1 MVTWSNLDTL
11 ASYKELPEVKKVDL
25 AAVMSGENGAERVK
39 KYSIPMA
46 AGLSLKEENV
56 FGLEAKVCN
65 ISVIGLR
72 HNKYSSAFGAIK
84 YFDAKL
90 SLRGRTYNMISDND
104 KDSLISTGQKVTV
117 NGNIVSRL
125 VGNFFD
131 N

>member
-1 MVTWSNLDTL
+1 MLKLAKNEIKNLTKREIR
-11 ASYKELPEVKKVDL
+11 YIIIT
-25 AAVMSGENGAERVK
+25 G
-39 KYSIPMA
+39 
-46 AGLSLKEENV
+46 GLSELAGFQYLVENI
-56 FGLEAKVCN
+56 FGIDAKVCN

-72 HNKYSSAFGAIK
+72 HNKYSSAFGVIK

-125 VGNFFD
+125 VGHFFD

>member
-1 MVTWSNLDTL
+1 MFWVRFRSAVILVIITL
-11 ASYKELPEVKKVDL
+11 AAMILGNNLLFAILL
-25 AAVMSGENGAERVK
+25 A
-39 KYSIPMA
+39 
-46 AGLSLKEENV
+46 
-56 FGLEAKVCN
+56 

-72 HNKYSSAFGAIK
+72 HNKYSSAFGVIK

-125 VGNFFD
+125 VGHFFD